1 MPPYSGVRK
10 TVVFLDGRRLGWT
23 AVVPIGHIPMWG
35 DRPPKDVVWL
45 AADAGEHA
53 ERPLASAPPARA
65 ADLAEL
71 TVAGQLLAELPA
83 FPTADVADILDVRER
98 LGDARIRF
106 RAAMAAAGGALAE
119 VPAAEFP
126 AAVASYRREHVDAAV
141 LNLREQ
147 MDELGAIPTLLRA
160 LREHWAVPTV
170 ASLAMATAIFDPGA
184 AGAAAG
190 SAAGVALTA
199 REALARRELKR
210 QARQQ
215 PYWYLRAVDRTL
227 ERGRPRRRGE

>member
-1 MPPYSGVRK
+1 
-10 TVVFLDGRRLGWT
+10 
-23 AVVPIGHIPMWG
+23 
-35 DRPPKDVVWL
+35 
-45 AADAGEHA
+45 
-53 ERPLASAPPARA
+53 
-65 ADLAEL
+65 
-71 TVAGQLLAELPA
+71 
-83 FPTADVADILDVRER
+83 
-98 LGDARIRF
+98 
-106 RAAMAAAGGALAE
+106 
-119 VPAAEFP
+119 
-126 AAVASYRREHVDAAV
+126 
-141 LNLREQ
+141 
-147 MDELGAIPTLLRA
+147 
-160 LREHWAVPTV
+160 VPTV